1 MNRVKNILILGAGG
15 QLGRELINI
24 YPGSIGLYHGDG
36 KGSGIDLSDFASIS
50 EKIMSRHPDVIIN
63 AAALANVDRCEKER
77 TYALSVNG
85 YAVKAMVS
93 SARELDI
100 PFIHVSTDYV
110 FDGTESLY
118 SESSTP
124 NPINFYGLSKYT
136 GDIYADSY
144 DKSLIVRTSG
154 VFGYSSNFPK
164 FVYKTLSEGSIINA
178 IPGFYS
184 PIHARNLAIAIKE
197 LIDLQLRGII
207 NVAGERI
214 SRFELGKRIAETF
227 GFSESLITE
236 SAEVKSMIA
245 KRPYDSSLDIKK
257 VKSLLHEDLFS
268 IRSNLNR
275 FRETADR

>member
-1 MNRVKNILILGAGG
+1 MGSMERILILGAGG
-15 QLGRELINI
+15 QLGRELLNI
-24 YPGSIGLYHGDG
+24 YPDAIGFYHADS
-36 KGSGIDLSDFASIS
+36 KKSVIDLSDFLSIS
-50 EKIMSRHPDVIIN
+50 RKIVSAHPDVIIN

-77 TYALSVNG
+77 EYALAVNG

-93 SARELDI
+93 SARELGI

-110 FDGTESLY
+110 FDGSESLY
-118 SESSTP
+118 TENSTP
-124 NPINFYGLSKYT
+124 NPINYYGLSKLA

-164 FVYKTLSEGSIINA
+164 FVYKTLSEGNAVKA

-184 PIHARNLAIAIKE
+184 PIHARNLAIAIRK
-197 LIDLQLRGII
+197 LIDLNQRGII

-214 SRFELGKRIAETF
+214 SRFDLAKQIAEVF
-227 GFSESLITE
+227 GFSQSLITE

-245 KRPYDSSLDIKK
+245 KRPYDSSLDIAKAK
-257 VKSLLHEDLFS
+257 GLLHEDLFS
-268 IRSNLNR
+268 VKSNLNR
-275 FRETADR
+275 FMETVSM